1 MNALARLY
9 KSVRFW
15 GLLGTA
21 VVLYVFFFVV
31 LGKLDMTWA
40 RPDTNKLAHTILKVW
55 PQMPFF
61 VQKEQTPQGEAVY
74 YTVSTHQFTQ
84 AELRQMGVTNA
95 APIPAKPAQR

>member
-1 MNALARLY
+1 MSALLRFY

-21 VVLYVFFFVV
+21 IGLYVFFFIM
-31 LGKLDMTWA
+31 LGKINMSWA
-40 RPDTNKLAHTILKVW
+40 MPDTNKIAHNIIKVW

-61 VQKEQTPQGEAVY
+61 VQKQQTDQGEVIY

-84 AELRQMGVTNA
+84 AELKQMGVTNA
-95 APIPAKPAQR
+95 APQPAKPR

>member
-21 VVLYVFFFVV
+21 VVLYVFFFIV
-31 LGKLDMTWA
+31 LGQLDMTWA
-40 RPDTNKLAHTILKVW
+40 LPDTDKLARNIINIW

-61 VQKEQTPQGEAVY
+61 VQKEQTQQGEVIY

-95 APIPAKPAQR
+95 APVKPAR